1 MSADSLVSFNVST
14 SEAELFPRDGLLFPF
29 QFCNLRVRM
38 ANFEADARRIVD
50 AYFRLNLDR

>member
-1 MSADSLVSFNVST
+1 MANFEADARRI
-14 SEAELFPRDGLLFPF
+14 AE
-29 QFCNLRVRM
+29 VRM